1 MKRKGKKKRIKRD
14 ERGYKRAGGEEDSS
28 GSTGV
33 DGIRR
38 ASILGGSVAEKIVI
52 VYDYDSY
59 DRQRFQV
66 FSSAFTTVLSS
77 FISRILF
84 YSA

>member
-1 MKRKGKKKRIKRD
+1 MKRKGKKKRIERD

-38 ASILGGSVAEKIVI
+38 ASILGGSVAEKN
-52 VYDYDSY
+52 
-59 DRQRFQV
+59 RHCLRLRF
-66 FSSAFTTVLSS
+66 L
-77 FISRILF
+77 
-84 YSA
+84 